1 MGNFLRLPLLENLD
15 LEPFWSDDIDN
26 ALAMKHNLLFAS
38 IREQKCSIV
47 TRKYLAMAL
56 NHLSRLDVKLP
67 IIEVDID
74 SFERLKNKFLEIKT
88 SSDFDSIA
96 TESSDD
102 IIEVESD
109 LLDFIRNSQDLLSNE
124 ESGPVVKLVN
134 SLFYRQLRR
143 GLVIYI

>member
-1 MGNFLRLPLLENLD
+1 MRLPRLENLD

-26 ALAMKHNLLFAS
+26 SLAIRHNLLFAS

-47 TRKYLAMAL
+47 TREYLAMGL
-56 NHLSRLDVKLP
+56 NHLSRLDIDFP
-67 IIEVDID
+67 IIEVDED
-74 SFERLKNKFLEIKT
+74 SFNRLKNKFLEIKT
-88 SSDFDSIA
+88 SSDFDAIA

-124 ESGPVVKLVN
+124 ESAPVVKLVN
-134 SLFYRQLRR
+134 SLFFQAIKKV
-143 GLVIYI
+143 LVIYI